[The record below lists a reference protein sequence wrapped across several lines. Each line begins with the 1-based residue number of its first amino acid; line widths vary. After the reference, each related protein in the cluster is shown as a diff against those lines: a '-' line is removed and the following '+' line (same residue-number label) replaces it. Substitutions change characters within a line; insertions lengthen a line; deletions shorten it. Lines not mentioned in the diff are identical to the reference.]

1 MKNFN
6 LIEMAKAMKEH
17 KLRHM
22 WRYAAMMA
30 LLLGSVCG
38 QAWGVE
44 ITINRFALDGTTI
57 LPLNTTSM
65 FLQDEVDFV
74 YSGTPSLSSGGLSI
88 AASST
93 TTISAHGKTIT
104 GMTIVFNS
112 ANNTSTVNTGSIT
125 GWTNSNKTMA
135 WSGSATSIT
144 ITSGVATRINSAVI
158 TYTDATP
165 LSGVSSTTLT
175 TFIRPYNANNIS
187 IIGASKSPSAPGVN
201 ISGAFDSNVKL
212 NYNTSTNGTSTNAI
226 RIVSPKAI
234 SSIVYTW
241 STAPTAT
248 QTSSGSYDSGT
259 STWTAANTTTTDVS
273 LYNRGSA
280 KAVFSKIVV
289 NFVGSTPSCTS
300 ITPTWSTDYSST
312 TLNVGATSSTPVVGK
327 DGSSGTVT
335 FSSSDATIASVNEST
350 GVVTGV
356 GAGTA
361 TITATV
367 AANGDYCSGTVTKE
381 FTIKAG
387 ITYNANSA
395 TGGSVPTDD
404 NTYAYNANIT
414 VAGNTGSLYKTGFV
428 FNGWNTRSDG
438 TGTHYEAGATMK
450 MPSKST
456 GVTLYAEWVGY
467 ATSWEWW
474 NCGQSNN
481 STTFTYITSKNYICS
496 FASSASTAVASWD
509 IEGGE
514 YYRGIKIK
522 TKDHSIAFW
531 VQTGKRVSITFGTRP
546 TKPTFTVGGVD
557 KSSEVGA
564 STNADSITVTYT
576 TTGDTKFYIENETAT
591 NTAFTV
597 KSVKIED
604 DAPSCTAPNHVD
616 ISGNWD
622 YFGGETISLTA
633 TPYSS
638 AGTGSPITSGITGY
652 QWQKLISSTWT
663 DVEDGTD
670 EGTTI
675 SGATTANLQIAG
687 CTGEHSGKYRCTIST
702 GATCSTSSATA
713 TDGTEGFQVKVFTL
727 ECYTGGTTVYHFTR
741 IGETQT
747 GSTTITL
754 AASTGYQ
761 FKFHIDGTYYGNS
774 GTINEDVSNWVC
786 TSGAGNLT
794 INSGLGGTFTIT
806 MDYSDGGS
814 SSTVGEPE
822 ISVTYPRKTI
832 YLNAGGSDLWDKD
845 NAKFGIY
852 YFRKESETLYGHA
865 WTDIMPAY
873 ACGSGIYVTEI
884 PQWNGVKINAVR
896 LNPSATNDN
905 KSDWWDDY
913 KYNQT
918 NDCPVSSNDYIT
930 ITGWNEAN
938 YTYTT
943 YDAPE
948 YTISFDGNGET
959 SGSMTD
965 VEDIECDASVTLEA
979 NAFVKTGY
987 TFANWTANVDVKV
1000 GGATVSAGSAIANS
1014 ATIQNVSSDI
1024 TLTAQWSPVHY
1035 NVSTSL
1041 TNVTVSS
1048 GTTGTGAATHG
1059 SAYSVTL
1066 AGETGYNLPTTVTV
1080 TIGGSPATLTTDY
1093 TWNSSTGVLTVLA
1106 AKVTGDI
1113 SISATGVA
1121 KTTAIT
1127 LEAGEGGTDGSATA
1141 TYGSSTITDY
1151 EPATRTGYTLGNY
1164 YKDDGD
1170 RNILT
1175 KEGTLNTG
1183 NKGSLIVDSKW
1194 ASEDAAVTLYAQ
1206 WTATSYTLSYDLAG
1220 GSVASPN
1227 PTSYTIESSAI
1238 TLNNPTKT
1246 GYTFAGWTGTDL
1258 VSATTTV
1265 TIAAGSTGNRSYT
1278 ATWTPIVPSSV
1289 SLNKTSTTITVG
1301 GTETLTAT
1309 ISPAVVADNTITW
1322 TSSDGTVATVTSAG
1336 VVTGV
1341 KAGTATITATTH
1353 NDKTATCEVTVAPA
1367 VTYTVTYVYN
1377 GATGGDDTPS
1387 ATGASVSLPNPTKTG
1402 YTLQG
1407 WYTSSGSLAGAATAT
1422 YNPTSNITLY
1432 ALWREDECSGG
1443 GGGGSTTLIS
1453 YTITEEC
1460 TGASPCDH
1468 TASGTPGGTAYLFKL
1483 KTSNDKYKLNNDPGD
1498 AIPGSY
1504 FALKLSSGYFQTGD
1518 VLTMDGS
1525 KAMQVY
1531 TGTHGSGTLLA
1542 ATSGPSD
1549 GVISYTLPN
1558 TLPNNT
1564 NEIYVYRSSSTYNGT
1579 LTYMTVTRAGG
1590 GGSGTCYYVT
1600 YNGNGADGGFTKD
1613 EASHPSGSDV
1623 TVASNSFTKTG
1634 YTFTGWNTEAEG
1646 TGTPYTASGTISG
1659 ISGNMTL
1666 YAQWSDATEYDIST
1680 SATNGTISTKVGGSE
1695 VTSAEASATVTI
1707 TATPSTGY
1715 SFSSWTVT
1723 DEDEGSVTVTSS
1735 TTNPTT
1741 FTMPAK
1747 AVTVSATFS
1756 EITHTVSVAAGAHG
1770 TVSPSSVSGVGI
1782 ATASGDITATPATGY
1797 SFNGWTLPSGVTAAA
1812 GKTASSNPI
1821 QINATADDKTI
1832 TATWTAKSYTLTLDK
1847 NHSSASAAASTSSVD
1862 YDATSFTP
1870 TAPTY
1875 DGHSVDGYYTSAN
1888 CTTLVATAA
1897 GALQASITVSEVV
1910 WTNSSSEW
1918 KKDGAATF
1926 YAHWKC
1932 NTPSISCTDNV
1943 VTITVPTGSTV
1954 YYTTNGSTPTAG
1966 SLEYDPSDK
1975 PTISANTTI
1984 KAIAIQSGCT
1994 SSDVASEDCTFTGD
2008 CEETTL
2014 FSMIVKSSIDD
2025 YSLAASTTVTNSDD
2039 AVSSRLTS
2047 ISGGTL
2053 SIENTTK
2060 SSSKTVFDY
2069 NCLYISS
2076 NDVYYTIT
2084 LSGSKTLQAG
2094 DSITITTRTAYS
2106 PYITTSSTR
2115 AENPT
2120 MTKSGSSDPYTYTL
2134 TIANTSAATGKNLIG
2149 YGTFYLWK
2157 NSSAAQI
2164 HSIKITRPCVDA
2176 THSISYDKGEGTGT
2190 MSSHASI
2197 AHNGSQELT
2206 SNSFTAP
2213 DNYTFAGWVADVD
2226 VTIGGS
2232 TVTAG
2237 TLIADGATITNITS
2251 DIALTAKWKQT
2262 ITLNANTSNH
2272 GSGDNTSAVAI
2283 LNGTVLNSI
2292 SHTTAA
2298 SGYKLAGYY
2307 TAATS
2312 GTKVLNSD
2320 GSFASTAVT
2329 DYISDSKWTRTGA
2342 APTLYAQYE
2351 ASGSIKWNLVVN
2363 SDTTVLSTSTKNSS
2377 YTEISTSNMTDAAV
2391 NGVTYTHS
2399 AKSGLTG
2406 KISTPA
2412 YDADKYV
2419 KVTFQV
2425 ASGYK
2430 FTPSLIQVPIQPVGD
2445 GEHKAVELRLTDES
2459 SHSLV
2464 SASATKC
2471 DGITKGKKTTVTLA
2485 GDGSTYFTGTV
2496 TLKIYVYP
2504 HGDATESSNNCYRL
2518 GTPIQIDGAVEATC
2532 TMPSYESVSY
2542 SQTEYVQ
2549 PASASAI
2556 SVVGASGDPSYQWKY
2571 NSTGDRTSGT
2581 NCGTEASVTP
2591 STESTGTLYYW
2602 CELTNACGTV
2612 KTPAVAITVSA
2623 SKSTATVTWTDP
2635 STPNY
2640 GGGGY
2645 TIRATVNDDS
2655 WDGSASDLTITAP
2668 AGIRIYNTTTGTDGS
2683 SKKYIE
2689 VKFDV
2694 QTAFDRETYSSNI
2707 PFTVSADATTSYNA
2721 ISADHNVS
2729 YSACSGGGGSATE
2742 ELMAVDASHIDN
2754 STWKGGWVYDGIGMM
2769 RYGHG
2774 SSDISAGTKDANLND
2789 LSYTMASGNIT
2800 KYYKS
2805 ASNHFGFYT
2814 EKAIT
2819 GIRLYVYTSNDNVT
2833 VSNVYVANS
2842 AYTSGTPSSGAVSF
2856 EAEYNDGNDA
2866 LRSGTHSGSAWV
2878 DITFD
2883 KEVAA
2888 EKYGQINLSNNVNIA
2903 GMAFISASGSGATLT
2918 TTLAFA
2924 TTGTIAKTQSAANF
2938 TNAASVT
2945 AYSETLGA
2953 ITYSSSNT
2961 DCATVDSKTGE
2972 VTITASGASDQST
2985 TITATLAASGC
2996 YKGATTTY
3004 TITVAGVSCTVNHG
3018 TLASDVTTKCST
3030 ADATLTLTG
3039 FDSGATVQWYKGE
3052 STISDGVTYDI
3063 TTEGTTSTMVTKE
3076 VGTYSVMVTKDEC
3089 SDRSNSITISN
3100 YSAEVAATKIVD
3112 KWYIKHGRV
3121 TPDIALWALDE
3132 GTHLSSVA
3140 WSPSNATG
3148 LTAADDFY
3156 ESDGIVY
3163 LKGTEP
3169 SSNESSDVEYTLTLT
3184 VKDECENT
3192 TALSTSDKQITLTH
3206 QKNTDKHVLAFVVEG
3221 TAKGGFT
3228 AGISADQ
3235 TTGVELYNEI
3245 AKTFDVQATNIY
3257 STDDEQKLKE
3267 YYSQFDILCITDYP
3281 NTGKTGTNKKSY
3293 VDAIGSLI
3301 DIRPILT
3308 MEAFVSK
3315 LDNWKSKGISG
3326 TPKSPTTRQ
3335 YSMLL
3340 QCKDHEIFSGTNPT
3354 TVGSGD
3360 ETMYRID
3367 MVDKTL
3373 EDYATLD
3380 ATYGAGAHAEK
3391 SGYEYGSK
3399 PALQGFTYDASMSSL
3414 LPIGRI
3420 DDGAENDLEVG
3431 VERQA
3436 VMEARLLVLG
3446 INGYAMERL
3455 DDDGLTIVINALKYL
3470 MKKNAEDISD
3480 CSNYFVGGAEGDPYS
3495 WKNLDNWS
3503 GSTLPDRTQE
3513 VRIVAPC
3520 VISDTIARASS
3531 VKIVTG
3537 GTYSHGTK
3545 TANGSLTIN
3554 PTGSLIVEGKIY
3566 AATAPNFF
3574 EQRTTEPENLVVKAN
3589 ESKTGT
3595 LIFDNENGDT
3605 QATIE
3610 MYSPSHWEVVAG
3622 KYVKYWSYVGMPIK
3636 DVHIPDYFYGAFTYY
3651 FNEAK
3656 GWEKRFDN
3664 DIMQPFEGIG
3674 LSMQEGHKETF
3685 YGTMVS
3691 TENTDITITN
3701 HTGYG
3706 DGDNLIGNSWT
3717 APIQIANFD
3726 AEDFGSCWATVYIF
3740 NTGKGGNTYVNANAD
3755 NDGAAKAGQ
3764 WLGIPIGVAGL
3775 PEYSGL
3781 KVIPAMNAFLVH
3793 DTLPTSTTLHLDYDK
3808 LVREDATTNT
3818 QINEKMRAPSRH
3830 PRKKKDVDGLMRI
3843 RVVGEKTN
3851 TDVWM
3856 LQDARFSEG
3865 FDNGWEARYN
3875 PCDDRSAQL
3884 YARSKVGVMS
3894 FIALPDLDGTVLGF
3908 APSRDGNDYTFTF
3921 QYRGEDEYYLN
3932 DLKLQQSV
3940 LIDADNNYAFTY
3952 EKGDTNR
3959 FYVSRTP
3966 LAPQT
3971 PTGVDNASGAT
3982 QSTKAI
3988 KVIYNGKLY
3997 IIRSGRV
4004 YSAEGILVK

>member
-30 LLLGSVCG
+30 LLLTLACG
-38 QAWGVE
+38 QVWGETSYYLFTPTDASVSPVHSGALKGDFITQKTVGDGTAQTIDGLSFTKKS
-44 ITINRFALDGTTI
+44 ITIAGSTLSGSISNKKAGDVSI
-57 LPLNTTSM
+57 DYDVKTTSTT
-65 FLQDEVDFV
+65 FYLYV
-74 YSGTPSLSSGGLSI
+74 GG
-88 AASST
+88 ASSSIYMHKIRESGYT
-93 TTISAHGKTIT
+93 ADSIVSQATGGTGGVKLTFSLKSSENTRICFSTGSTSIRCYQIVAVESGNPLPQPAQGSDYVLQFSRRYGANGSNTIGYIDGMEIKSGKD
-104 GMTIVFNS
+104 NKY
-112 ANNTSTVNTGSIT
+112 ATSTVCG
-125 GWTNSNKTMA
+125 
-135 WSGSATSIT
+135 
-144 ITSGVATRINSAVI
+144 
-158 TYTDATP
+158 
-165 LSGVSSTTLT
+165 
-175 TFIRPYNANNIS
+175 F
-187 IIGASKSPSAPGVN
+187 SK
-201 ISGAFDSNVKL
+201 
-212 NYNTSTNGTSTNAI
+212 NTSTNYIKFTTGATCYDTLIVTANKNFSINTANTFPAST
-226 RIVSPKAI
+226 
-234 SSIVYTW
+234 T
-241 STAPTAT
+241 T
-248 QTSSGSYDSGT
+248 SGT
-259 STWTAANTTTTDVS
+259 KIKLAPSTTYWIMGQSSSTGNQDVE
-273 LYNRGSA
+273 
-280 KAVFSKIVV
+280 VSKIE
-289 NFVGSTPSCTS
+289 FKKYIPGGGGCTS

-327 DGSSGTVT
+327 DGSSGAVT
-335 FSSSDATIASVNEST
+335 FSSSDTYIATVNSS

-387 ITYNANSA
+387 VTYDANGA
-395 TGGSVPTDD
+395 DGGSVPADAS
-404 NTYAYNANIT
+404 TYAYNANIT

-564 STNADSITVTYT
+564 STNSDSITVTYT
-576 TTGDTKFYIENETAT
+576 TTADTKFYIENETAT

-604 DAPSCTAPNHVD
+604 DAATGCSDWGLYYGTDGESDWDKTCFTQVGSTTEWQIEDFVIPDKPNWYVDNSTENDAKKVLSTWNNLYFAASQGDGARPMVGNTATGAVGTVRIYDNSGWNNRYAGFIPDGYKLKFGSTYKDFAVETGNEYRSEIVEYSSSNARDAVSVGIVDASGNYVSTDNSEGMQHLFLNTGGSSLWSTDNVSTFGLYNITGSSFSCLMTKVPGEDYLYEGWVPSTCTKVIFVRLKSSTLDWGDGNANVHNQTSDLTLESGKNYYTIGSWDNSGNTWSAYEKKGKFRMWNNSTEKNWYVNFYPYNVLTYNANGGSGAPAAQSVAADGDSEARTVAVAAGSGMTAPTGYTFN
-616 ISGNWD
+616 GWNTLA
-622 YFGGETISLTA
+622 GGGGDSYAAGDSYTLTA
-633 TPYSS
+633 DATLYAQWAPILVTEISVSPSS
-638 AGTGSPITSGITGY
+638 KTLDVGGTQT
-652 QWQKLISSTWT
+652 L
-663 DVEDGTD
+663 
-670 EGTTI
+670 
-675 SGATTANLQIAG
+675 
-687 CTGEHSGKYRCTIST
+687 
-702 GATCSTSSATA
+702 SATA
-713 TDGTEGFQVKVFTL
+713 TPSTALDK
-727 ECYTGGTTVYHFTR
+727 TVT
-741 IGETQT
+741 
-747 GSTTITL
+747 
-754 AASTGYQ
+754 
-761 FKFHIDGTYYGNS
+761 
-774 GTINEDVSNWVC
+774 W
-786 TSGAGNLT
+786 
-794 INSGLGGTFTIT
+794 
-806 MDYSDGGS
+806 S
-814 SSTVGEPE
+814 SSTT
-822 ISVTYPRKTI
+822 SV
-832 YLNAGGSDLWDKD
+832 
-845 NAKFGIY
+845 
-852 YFRKESETLYGHA
+852 
-865 WTDIMPAY
+865 
-873 ACGSGIYVTEI
+873 
-884 PQWNGVKINAVR
+884 
-896 LNPSATNDN
+896 
-905 KSDWWDDY
+905 
-913 KYNQT
+913 
-918 NDCPVSSNDYIT
+918 
-930 ITGWNEAN
+930 
-938 YTYTT
+938 
-943 YDAPE
+943 
-948 YTISFDGNGET
+948 
-959 SGSMTD
+959 
-965 VEDIECDASVTLEA
+965 
-979 NAFVKTGY
+979 
-987 TFANWTANVDVKV
+987 
-1000 GGATVSAGSAIANS
+1000 ATVSSAGVVTAVAPGS
-1014 ATIQNVSSDI
+1014 ATI
-1024 TLTAQWSPVHY
+1024 TATA
-1035 NVSTSL
+1035 NDG
-1041 TNVTVSS
+1041 S
-1048 GTTGTGAATHG
+1048 GTTGTCAITVNKITPTKYNFSVTPITICPGSTATLTLENSESGVTYQLYSDSSTPIAETQKAGTGSALTWTGLGAGTYRPYAIADATHNAKEMG
-1059 SAYSVTL
+1059 SNKVTITTATATSITTQPSGIADATVDEAQTLSVTAAGTNLSYQWKESTTENGSYSNVASGGTSASYSVTPAA
-1066 AGETGYNLPTTVTV
+1066 AGTKWYQVV
-1080 TIGGSPATLTTDY
+1080 
-1093 TWNSSTGVLTVLA
+1093 
-1106 AKVTGDI
+1106 VTGDCGEVTSNKV
-1113 SISATGVA
+1113 SIVA
-1121 KTTAIT
+1121 A
-1127 LEAGEGGTDGSATA
+1127 
-1141 TYGSSTITDY
+1141 
-1151 EPATRTGYTLGNY
+1151 
-1164 YKDDGD
+1164 
-1170 RNILT
+1170 
-1175 KEGTLNTG
+1175 
-1183 NKGSLIVDSKW
+1183 
-1194 ASEDAAVTLYAQ
+1194 AAV
-1206 WTATSYTLSYDLAG
+1206 
-1220 GSVASPN
+1220 
-1227 PTSYTIESSAI
+1227 E
-1238 TLNNPTKT
+1238 
-1246 GYTFAGWTGTDL
+1246 
-1258 VSATTTV
+1258 
-1265 TIAAGSTGNRSYT
+1265 
-1278 ATWTPIVPSSV
+1278 
-1289 SLNKTSTTITVG
+1289 
-1301 GTETLTAT
+1301 
-1309 ISPAVVADNTITW
+1309 
-1322 TSSDGTVATVTSAG
+1322 
-1336 VVTGV
+1336 
-1341 KAGTATITATTH
+1341 
-1353 NDKTATCEVTVAPA
+1353 
-1367 VTYTVTYVYN
+1367 YTVTYNAN
-1377 GATGGDDTPS
+1377 GGTVSPTSETVSTAT
-1387 ATGASVSLPNPTKTG
+1387 LPTPTKTN
-1402 YTLQG
+1402 YTFDG
-1407 WYTSSGSLAGAATAT
+1407 WYTSSGTKAGDAGDN
-1422 YNPTSNITLY
+1422 YEPTGDITLY
-1432 ALWREDECSGG
+1432 ALWREDACAGG
-1443 GGGGSTTLIS
+1443 GGGGTSTVTYDFEPVSPITTSTYMDTYFTHSTENAS
-1453 YTITEEC
+1453 YHSYSLASSNGGIAIG
-1460 TGASPCDH
+1460 TGH
-1468 TASGTPGGTAYLFKL
+1468 
-1483 KTSNDKYKLNNDPGD
+1483 
-1498 AIPGSY
+1498 GSY
-1504 FALKLSSGYFQTGD
+1504 FLAGVIGSTSSKKAIYKTKESFDDIQSISFSEVSSDNGQPKYTIKIIEENDTEHTILNSKSHSEIKGSNGTKVWVDNYNIDVSENEYSGYVQFEVVSTSTNKQYGLDNITIE
-1518 VLTMDGS
+1518 
-1525 KAMQVY
+1525 Y
-1531 TGTHGSGTLLA
+1531 GSGSA
-1542 ATSGPSD
+1542 
-1549 GVISYTLPN
+1549 
-1558 TLPNNT
+1558 
-1564 NEIYVYRSSSTYNGT
+1564 
-1579 LTYMTVTRAGG
+1579 
-1590 GGSGTCYYVT
+1590 TCYYVT
-1600 YNGNGADGGFTKD
+1600 YNGNGADSGFTKD
-1613 EASHPSGSDV
+1613 EASHASGSDV
-1623 TVASNSFTKTG
+1623 TVASNSFSREG
-1634 YTFTGWNTEAEG
+1634 YTFTGWNTEVDGSG
-1646 TGTPYTASGTISG
+1646 TDYAAGGTISG

-1666 YAQWSDATEYDIST
+1666 YAQWSSGTKYSVTYNGNDATDGSAPIDASSPYASGANVTVLGNTGSLEKTNYTFDGWNTANDGSGTSYAADGTLSSIAANVTLYAKWKQTVTLKTGSQGSGADQTPYVYINGTGVSSFTAHTADGYTLQGYYTAGSGGVKVLNADGTFAAANVTDYITSSKWSRT
-1680 SATNGTISTKVGGSE
+1680 SA
-1695 VTSAEASATVTI
+1695 A
-1707 TATPSTGY
+1707 
-1715 SFSSWTVT
+1715 
-1723 DEDEGSVTVTSS
+1723 
-1735 TTNPTT
+1735 PTLY
-1741 FTMPAK
+1741 AQ
-1747 AVTVSATFS
+1747 
-1756 EITHTVSVAAGAHG
+1756 
-1770 TVSPSSVSGVGI
+1770 
-1782 ATASGDITATPATGY
+1782 
-1797 SFNGWTLPSGVTAAA
+1797 WRAAA
-1812 GKTASSNPI
+1812 GKTCYTWDASETHPQTGTTNY
-1821 QINATADDKTI
+1821 DGLYL
-1832 TATWTAKSYTLTLDK
+1832 TATTKAKKQANSALTD
-1847 NHSSASAAASTSSVD
+1847 TI
-1862 YDATSFTP
+1862 YD
-1870 TAPTY
+1870 
-1875 DGHSVDGYYTSAN
+1875 
-1888 CTTLVATAA
+1888 
-1897 GALQASITVSEVV
+1897 VS
-1910 WTNSSSEW
+1910 
-1918 KKDGAATF
+1918 
-1926 YAHWKC
+1926 
-1932 NTPSISCTDNV
+1932 
-1943 VTITVPTGSTV
+1943 
-1954 YYTTNGSTPTAG
+1954 NGSKC
-1966 SLEYDPSDK
+1966 L
-1975 PTISANTTI
+1975 
-1984 KAIAIQSGCT
+1984 
-1994 SSDVASEDCTFTGD
+1994 TGHIGGTVID
-2008 CEETTL
+2008 
-2014 FSMIVKSSIDD
+2014 SIIF
-2025 YSLAASTTVTNSDD
+2025 AASTTNSDNNTFVIAFCSTQTFD
-2039 AVSSRLTS
+2039 TAKIIKVDGYQCVAYTVPLNTAAGSQVKVKAPAGTKSFILGRNYSQTLTCATS
-2047 ISGGTL
+2047 LKNSKERYLYYVRVCSASGGTH
-2053 SIENTTK
+2053 T
-2060 SSSKTVFDY
+2060 
-2069 NCLYISS
+2069 
-2076 NDVYYTIT
+2076 
-2084 LSGSKTLQAG
+2084 
-2094 DSITITTRTAYS
+2094 
-2106 PYITTSSTR
+2106 
-2115 AENPT
+2115 
-2120 MTKSGSSDPYTYTL
+2120 
-2134 TIANTSAATGKNLIG
+2134 
-2149 YGTFYLWK
+2149 
-2157 NSSAAQI
+2157 
-2164 HSIKITRPCVDA
+2164 
-2176 THSISYDKGEGTGT
+2176 ISYNAGGGTGT
-2190 MSSHASI
+2190 MASNTGI
-2197 AHNGSQELT
+2197 TDDGSQTLT
-2206 SNSFTAP
+2206 TNSFTAP

-2251 DIALTAKWKQT
+2251 DIALTAKWSQT
-2262 ITLNANTSNH
+2262 ITLDDNDANH
-2272 GSGDNTSAVAI
+2272 GATGDGSATVYYNATSLA
-2283 LNGTVLNSI
+2283 SI
-2292 SHTTAA
+2292 THTTAA

-2307 TAATS
+2307 TAETS

-2320 GSFASTAVT
+2320 GSFAGDDIT
-2329 DYISDSKWTRTGA
+2329 DWIDDGKWVQNDDDE
-2342 APTLYAQYE
+2342 PTLYAQYE
-2351 ASGSIKWNLVVN
+2351 VAGSIKWNLQVN
-2363 SDTTVLSTSTKNSS
+2363 SADAPIVTSSKNSS
-2377 YTEISTSNMTDAAV
+2377 YTQISTSNMSNLT
-2391 NGVTYTHS
+2391 N
-2399 AKSGLTG
+2399 SGLTVTAS
-2406 KISTPA
+2406 KKSELTSLISTPDIKGDDCM
-2412 YDADKYV
+2412 Y
-2419 KVTFQV
+2419 VTFKV
-2425 ASGYK
+2425 ATGYK
-2430 FTPSLIQVPIQPVGD
+2430 FTPSLIKAIIQPVGN
-2445 GEHKAVELRLTDES
+2445 GEHKAVEFSLADES
-2459 SHSLV
+2459 SHTLA

-2471 DGITKGKKTTVTLA
+2471 DGTSDGKKTTVTLA
-2485 GDGSTYFTGTV
+2485 GDGTYFTGTV
-2496 TLKIYVYP
+2496 TLKIFVYK
-2504 HGDATESSNNCYRL
+2504 HADGTNSTAQYRL
-2518 GTPIQIDGAVEATC
+2518 GTPIQIDGEIESTC
-2532 TMPSYESVSY
+2532 TMPSYTSVSY

-2612 KTPAVAITVSA
+2612 KTPAVAITVSE
-2623 SKSTATVTWTDP
+2623 SKSDAPSIAWTDP
-2635 STPNY
+2635 ASTPNY

-2645 TIRATVNDDS
+2645 TLRATVNDAS
-2655 WDGSASDLTITAP
+2655 WDGSASDLTLTAP

-2742 ELMAVDASHIDN
+2742 ELMAVDASHINN

-2774 SSDISAGTKDANLND
+2774 SSDVAPGTKNANLVE
-2789 LSYTMASGNIT
+2789 LTYKMADDDVDT
-2800 KYYKS
+2800 YYKS
-2805 ASNHFGFYT
+2805 SANHFGFYT

-2819 GIRLYVYTSNDNVT
+2819 GIRLYVHTTNDEVT
-2833 VSNVYVANS
+2833 VSGVYVANS
-2842 AYTSGTPSSGAVSF
+2842 AYTSGNPSSGSVSF
-2856 EAEYNDGNDA
+2856 TAEYNDDNES
-2866 LRSGTHSGSAWV
+2866 LRTGTHSGSAWV
-2878 DITFD
+2878 DITFAS
-2883 KEVAA
+2883 EVAA
-2888 EKYGQINLSNNVNIA
+2888 GKYGQINLSSNVRIA
-2903 GMAFISASGSGATLT
+2903 GMSFISASGSGATLT

-2985 TITATLAASGC
+2985 MITATLAASGC

-3052 STISDGVTYDI
+3052 STISDGGAYAI

-3192 TALSTSDKQITLTH
+3192 TTLSTSDKQITLTH
-3206 QKNTDKHVLAFVVEG
+3206 QKNTDKHVLAFVVTG
-3221 TAKGGFT
+3221 TEKGGWT

-3235 TTGVELYNEI
+3235 TTNVELYNEI
-3245 AKTFDVQATNIY
+3245 AKNFDVQATNIY

-3420 DDGAENDLEVG
+3420 DDGAGNDLEVG

-3455 DDDGLTIVINALKYL
+3455 DDDGQTIVINALKYL

-3480 CSNYFVGGAEGDPYS
+3480 CSNYFVGGAEGDETN
-3495 WKNLDNWS
+3495 WFNLENWS
-3503 GSTLPDRTQE
+3503 GSSLPDRTQE

-3520 VISDTIARASS
+3520 EISGDVARAAS

-3537 GTYSHGTK
+3537 GKYNRGTQ
-3545 TANGSLTIN
+3545 TARGQLTIESN
-3554 PTGSLIVEGKIY
+3554 GSLIVEGKIY

-3574 EQRTTEPENLVVKAN
+3574 EQRTTEPEDLVVKADD
-3589 ESKTGT
+3589 SYTGT
-3595 LIFDNENGDT
+3595 LIFDNEDGET

-3610 MYSPSHWEVVAG
+3610 MYSPSHWEIDPETG

-3674 LSMQEGHKETF
+3674 LSMQSGHKETF
-3685 YGTMVS
+3685 YGTLVS

-3740 NTGKGGNTYVNANAD
+3740 NTGKGGNTYVNANTD

-3775 PEYSGL
+3775 PEYTGL

-3793 DTLPTSTTLHLDYDK
+3793 DTVLSSTILHLDYDK
-3808 LVREDATTNT
+3808 LVRDDATTNT

>member
-44 ITINRFALDGTTI
+44 ITINKFALDGTTI

-104 GMTIVFNS
+104 GMTIVFNN

-289 NFVGSTPSCTS
+289 NFVGSTPSCTP

-327 DGSSGTVT
+327 DGSSGAVT
-335 FSSSDATIASVNEST
+335 FSSSDTYIATVNSS

-367 AANGDYCSGTVTKE
+367 AAAGGKCAGTVTKE

-387 ITYNANSA
+387 VTYDANSA

-414 VAGNTGSLYKTGFV
+414 VAGNTGSLYKTGKV

-546 TKPTFTVGGVD
+546 TKPTFSVGGVD

-604 DAPSCTAPNHVD
+604 AASSCPDAWSFHSKNSSSEWRDPICMELEGDGDFYISEETAINVGDVSYKVGYQGVDEAKTTETDWQWMPMGPARNWTVGAHPTASNAGGALGYFYIHSSYTDNNRYIGFFPSSYMLRQGSGESWSNTTFNPASSAYGETVWTTPVQKYTASNAADYMYTALGTGNGGAVGCAMSTAMRPIYLKLHSDWKASSPKFYIYYFKNGTDKNGWSGLMQTVSGTGGDDLVGWIPEGDWDRVQFVRFNPGDAVASWDGNVWNSTYAITLDSEKNYYVLEAQGNGGALDWYGHWDLYHNGFYRIWVDNASTNFALHYVPQYVLEYDNNGGSGSIDPQSVALDADPNTVTVKAVTGFTAPEGKHFV
-616 ISGNWD
+616 NWNTAP
-622 YFGGETISLTA
+622 GGGGTSYDPSDSYSLTA
-633 TPYSS
+633 DATLY
-638 AGTGSPITSGITGY
+638 A
-652 QWQKLISSTWT
+652 QWAW
-663 DVEDGTD
+663 D
-670 EGTTI
+670 
-675 SGATTANLQIAG
+675 
-687 CTGEHSGKYRCTIST
+687 
-702 GATCSTSSATA
+702 
-713 TDGTEGFQVKVFTL
+713 
-727 ECYTGGTTVYHFTR
+727 
-741 IGETQT
+741 
-747 GSTTITL
+747 
-754 AASTGYQ
+754 
-761 FKFHIDGTYYGNS
+761 TY
-774 GTINEDVSNWVC
+774 DVS
-786 TSGAGNLT
+786 A
-794 INSGLGGTFTIT
+794 
-806 MDYSDGGS
+806 
-814 SSTVGEPE
+814 
-822 ISVTYPRKTI
+822 
-832 YLNAGGSDLWDKD
+832 
-845 NAKFGIY
+845 
-852 YFRKESETLYGHA
+852 
-865 WTDIMPAY
+865 
-873 ACGSGIYVTEI
+873 
-884 PQWNGVKINAVR
+884 
-896 LNPSATNDN
+896 
-905 KSDWWDDY
+905 
-913 KYNQT
+913 
-918 NDCPVSSNDYIT
+918 
-930 ITGWNEAN
+930 
-938 YTYTT
+938 
-943 YDAPE
+943 
-948 YTISFDGNGET
+948 
-959 SGSMTD
+959 
-965 VEDIECDASVTLEA
+965 
-979 NAFVKTGY
+979 
-987 TFANWTANVDVKV
+987 
-1000 GGATVSAGSAIANS
+1000 
-1014 ATIQNVSSDI
+1014 
-1024 TLTAQWSPVHY
+1024 
-1035 NVSTSL
+1035 SL
-1041 TNVTVSS
+1041 TNVSVKS

-1059 SAYSVTL
+1059 SAYTVTL
-1066 AGETGYNLPTTVTV
+1066 QGETGYNLPTTVTV

-1106 AKVTGDI
+1106 AKVTGNI

-1141 TYGSSTITDY
+1141 TYGTSTITDY
-1151 EPATRTGYTLGNY
+1151 EPATRTGYTLDKY
-1164 YKDDGD
+1164 QDGSKN
-1170 RNILT
+1170 NILT

-1206 WTATSYTLSYDLAG
+1206 WTAIEYTIAYNLAG

-1246 GYTFAGWTGTDL
+1246 GYTFAGWTGTGL
-1258 VSATTTV
+1258 AEATTTV

-1278 ATWTPIVPSSV
+1278 ATWTAIVPSSV

-1377 GATGGDDTPS
+1377 GATSGDETES
-1387 ATGASVSLPNPTKTG
+1387 ATGASVTLPNPSKTG

-1432 ALWREDECSGG
+1432 ALWREDACAG
-1443 GGGGSTTLIS
+1443 GGGGSTTLIDWTPS
-1453 YTITEEC
+1453 GLTKDTKSGTATPSGGTVAYSFDDPASSTTTGSDSKSYYKFGSSGNYTITLTPPSSFQADDVVHVKATSKDNSATVGIRLKNKDEE
-1460 TGASPCDH
+1460 TATQTITETVTTAGTPIELTATL
-1468 TASGTPGGTAYLFKL
+1468 TASDLDNG
-1483 KTSNDKYKLNNDPGD
+1483 
-1498 AIPGSY
+1498 
-1504 FALKLSSGYFQTGD
+1504 ALKIYRY
-1518 VLTMDGS
+1518 GS
-1525 KAMQVY
+1525 DNRFGQVW
-1531 TGTHGSGTLLA
+1531 
-1542 ATSGPSD
+1542 
-1549 GVISYTLPN
+1549 
-1558 TLPNNT
+1558 
-1564 NEIYVYRSSSTYNGT
+1564 
-1579 LTYMTVTRAGG
+1579 VTRAG

-1634 YTFTGWNTEAEG
+1634 YTFTGWKTEPSGG
-1646 TGTPYTASGTISG
+1646 TSYAAGGTISG

-1666 YAQWSDATEYDIST
+1666 YAQWAEEVACSTDPTVSAGSNSAVTSTTATVSCASGISSLGTGGCTIT
-1680 SATNGTISTKVGGSE
+1680 SYGFVIGTSTNPVIDGVGVTQHEVGTSIAASTAFSKNLTGLTKNTTYYVRPYATNSHGTAYGTQTSFTTLATYTVTYNGNGATSGDAPVDASSPYDAGSNVTVLGNTGELAKTNYTFDGWATANDGTGTSYAAAGTISSIAANTTLYAAWKQ
-1695 VTSAEASATVTI
+1695 TVTLKTGAQGSGADQTPYVYI
-1707 TATPSTGY
+1707 NGTGVSSFTA
-1715 SFSSWTVT
+1715 
-1723 DEDEGSVTVTSS
+1723 
-1735 TTNPTT
+1735 
-1741 FTMPAK
+1741 
-1747 AVTVSATFS
+1747 
-1756 EITHTVSVAAGAHG
+1756 H
-1770 TVSPSSVSGVGI
+1770 
-1782 ATASGDITATPATGY
+1782 
-1797 SFNGWTLPSGVTAAA
+1797 
-1812 GKTASSNPI
+1812 
-1821 QINATADDKTI
+1821 TADG
-1832 TATWTAKSYTLTLDK
+1832 YTLQ
-1847 NHSSASAAASTSSVD
+1847 
-1862 YDATSFTP
+1862 
-1870 TAPTY
+1870 
-1875 DGHSVDGYYTSAN
+1875 GYYTAGSGGVKVLNAN
-1888 CTTLVATAA
+1888 GTFAAANVTDYITSSKWSRTGAAPTLFAQWRAA
-1897 GALQASITVSEVV
+1897 GGASCNTIDHISDFPSSGSTGMTVGNLKVTYSGDKVSRTTATIYSGKTGCNVLKIGGSGTGQYVQGYLGGNEISSLELGVEGENSKAATPYCVAFSASSTFDDESVLSWSALNSQKNTNTSSATSDTLTSITVPSGAKYFRIYRKASFNSIELGAGSSVYV
-1910 WTNSSSEW
+1910 WHIKACTA
-1918 KKDGAATF
+1918 GAST
-1926 YAHWKC
+1926 H
-1932 NTPSISCTDNV
+1932 
-1943 VTITVPTGSTV
+1943 TIT
-1954 YYTTNGSTPTAG
+1954 YANGG
-1966 SLEYDPSDK
+1966 
-1975 PTISANTTI
+1975 
-1984 KAIAIQSGCT
+1984 
-1994 SSDVASEDCTFTGD
+1994 
-2008 CEETTL
+2008 
-2014 FSMIVKSSIDD
+2014 
-2025 YSLAASTTVTNSDD
+2025 
-2039 AVSSRLTS
+2039 
-2047 ISGGTL
+2047 
-2053 SIENTTK
+2053 
-2060 SSSKTVFDY
+2060 
-2069 NCLYISS
+2069 
-2076 NDVYYTIT
+2076 
-2084 LSGSKTLQAG
+2084 
-2094 DSITITTRTAYS
+2094 
-2106 PYITTSSTR
+2106 
-2115 AENPT
+2115 
-2120 MTKSGSSDPYTYTL
+2120 
-2134 TIANTSAATGKNLIG
+2134 
-2149 YGTFYLWK
+2149 
-2157 NSSAAQI
+2157 
-2164 HSIKITRPCVDA
+2164 
-2176 THSISYDKGEGTGT
+2176 GTGT
-2190 MSSHASI
+2190 MTSDADI
-2197 AHNGSQELT
+2197 ADDGTQILKANT
-2206 SNSFTAP
+2206 FTAP
-2213 DNYTFAGWVADVD
+2213 TNYSFAGWVADVN

-2237 TLIADGATITNITS
+2237 TLIANGATITNITV
-2251 DIALTAKWKQT
+2251 DIALTAKWSQSV
-2262 ITLNANTSNH
+2262 TLDANTSNH
-2272 GSGDNTSAVAI
+2272 GSGDNGSATAYYNATSLSSV
-2283 LNGTVLNSI
+2283 T
-2292 SHTTAA
+2292 HTKAA
-2298 SGYKLAGYY
+2298 TGYKLSGYY

-2320 GSFASTAVT
+2320 GSFADDNIT
-2329 DYISDSKWTRTGA
+2329 DWIDDGKWVQNDDDE
-2342 APTLYAQYE
+2342 PLLYAQYE
-2351 ASGSIKWNLVVN
+2351 ASGSIKWNLQVN
-2363 SDTTVLSTSTKNSS
+2363 SADAPIVTSSKNSS
-2377 YTEISTSNMTDAAV
+2377 YTQISTSNMTNLD
-2391 NGVTYTHS
+2391 S
-2399 AKSGLTG
+2399 IGLKITASKKASMTS
-2406 KISTPA
+2406 KISAPTA
-2412 YDADKYV
+2412 FDKDKYM

-2425 ASGYK
+2425 ASGYQFK
-2430 FTPSLIQVPIQPVGD
+2430 PSSIKVPIQPVD
-2445 GEHKAVELRLTDES
+2445 GGADVKLVLVDNAATPDSIGKVQS
-2459 SHSLV
+2459 SLS
-2464 SASATKC
+2464 
-2471 DGITKGKKTTVTLA
+2471 KGTLTTVEMTNSSA
-2485 GDGSTYFTGTV
+2485 VFKGTV
-2496 TLKIYVYP
+2496 TLKIYCY
-2504 HGDATESSNNCYRL
+2504 GSSTGTYRL
-2518 GTPIQIDGAVEATC
+2518 GTPIQIDGEIESTC
-2532 TMPSYESVSY
+2532 TMPSYGSVSY

-2556 SVVGASGDPSYQWKY
+2556 SVVGGANVTTYQWKY
-2571 NSTGDRTSGT
+2571 NDTGDRTSGT
-2581 NCGTEASVTP
+2581 ECGTNNASYTP
-2591 STESTGTLYYW
+2591 STGSTGTLYYW

-2623 SKSTATVTWTDP
+2623 SKSTATVAWTDP

-2645 TIRATVNDDS
+2645 TIKATVNETG
-2655 WDGSASDLTITAP
+2655 WDGNASDLTITAP
-2668 AGIRIYNTTTGTDGS
+2668 AGIRIYNKTSGTTD
-2683 SKKYIE
+2683 SKKWVQ

-2774 SSDISAGTKDANLND
+2774 SSDISAGTKDANLKD
-2789 LSYTMASGNIT
+2789 LSYTMASGDIT

-2866 LRSGTHSGSAWV
+2866 LRTGTHSGSAWV

-2918 TTLAFA
+2918 TTLSFA
-2924 TTGTIAKTQSAANF
+2924 SSSVTKAQSDANF
-2938 TNAASVT
+2938 TIT
-2945 AYSETLGA
+2945 PTKGDYSETLGA

-2961 DCATVDSKTGE
+2961 DCATVNATTGE
-2972 VTITASGASDQST
+2972 VTITATGSSNLTSR
-2985 TITATLAASGC
+2985 ITATLAASGC
-2996 YKGATTTY
+2996 YKSATAYYDLTVTGQEC
-3004 TITVAGVSCTVNHG
+3004 TITSAG
-3018 TLASDVTTKCST
+3018 TLSADKTVKCSS
-3030 ADATLTLTG
+3030 ANVTLTL
-3039 FDSGATVQWYKGE
+3039 SGEDDGMTVTWYRDATDVTA
-3052 STISDGVTYDI
+3052 SVSDHTLI
-3063 TTEGTTSTMVTKE
+3063 TSAAGS
-3076 VGTYSVMVTKDEC
+3076 YSVVVSNATC
-3089 SDRSNSITISN
+3089 SKRSNSITISN

-3121 TPDIALWALDE
+3121 TPDIALWSLDE

-3206 QKNTDKHVLAFVVEG
+3206 QKNTDKHVLAFVVTG
-3221 TAKGGFT
+3221 TEKGGWT

-3235 TTGVELYNEI
+3235 TTNVELYNEI
-3245 AKTFDVQATNIY
+3245 AKNFDVQATNIY

-3367 MVDKTL
+3367 MVDKTQ
-3373 EDYATLD
+3373 EEYVTLD

-3420 DDGAENDLEVG
+3420 DDGAGNDLEVG

-3455 DDDGLTIVINALKYL
+3455 DDDGQTIVINALKYL

-3480 CSNYFVGGAEGDPYS
+3480 CSNYFVGGAEGDETN
-3495 WKNLDNWS
+3495 WFNLENWS

-3520 VISDTIARASS
+3520 EISGDVARAAS

-3537 GTYSHGTK
+3537 GKYNRGTQ
-3545 TANGSLTIN
+3545 TARGQLTIESN
-3554 PTGSLIVEGKIY
+3554 GSLIVEGKIY
-3566 AATAPNFF
+3566 AAEAPNFF
-3574 EQRTTEPENLVVKAN
+3574 EQRTTEPEDLVVKADD
-3589 ESKTGT
+3589 SYTGT
-3595 LIFDNENGDT
+3595 LIFDNEDGET

-3610 MYSPSHWEVVAG
+3610 MYSPSHWEPENG

-3674 LSMQEGHKETF
+3674 LSMQAGHKETF

-3701 HTGYG
+3701 HAGYG

-3740 NTGKGGNTYVNANAD
+3740 NTGKGGDTYVNATAD
-3755 NDGAAKAGQ
+3755 NDGVAKAGQ

-3775 PEYSGL
+3775 PEYTGL

-3793 DTLPTSTTLHLDYDK
+3793 DTLSTSTTLHLDYDK
-3808 LVREDATTNT
+3808 LVRDDATTNT

-3856 LQDARFSEG
+3856 LQDERFSERY
-3865 FDNGWEARYN
+3865 DNGWEAYFSGGDN
-3875 PCDDRSAQL
+3875 RSPVL
-3884 YARSKVGVMS
+3884 YAQSAVGPMGIV
-3894 FIALPDLDGTVLGF
+3894 ALQDLDGTVLGF